1 VTPHHL
7 VLCDHDIADSGYD
20 THLKMNPP
28 LRSDADQAALIVGV
42 FDGTIDAIATD
53 HAPHA
58 AHEKA
63 REFETAPFGIT
74 GLETALGLCIEELH
88 VRRGLPLSRIISL
101 LSTSPAK
108 VVGLPARGTLAPGSH
123 ADITLFDP
131 HERWTYR
138 AADSLSRSQNSPF
151 DGYELQG
158 RVRYTIV
165 GGRVVFEG

>member
-1 VTPHHL
+1 
-7 VLCDHDIADSGYD
+7 LCDEDIADSGYD
-20 THLKMNPP
+20 TYLKMNPP
-28 LRSDADQAALIVGV
+28 LRSDADQAALILGV

-63 REFETAPFGIT
+63 REFDGAPFGIT

-88 VRRGLPLSRIISL
+88 VRRGLPLSRIVSL
-101 LSTSPAK
+101 LSISPAK
-108 VVGLPARGTLAPGSH
+108 VMGLEDRGTLAPGSH
-123 ADITLFDP
+123 ADITIFDP

-138 AADSLSRSQNSPF
+138 AAKSLSRCKNSPF

-165 GGRVVFEG
+165 GGRIVFER